1 MPESAKPNPTSK
13 PDIQIP
19 MPDVVKFLRQLSHD
33 LRNHLNAAE
42 LQSAYLADLAEE
54 PELKEEVKRLRAMI
68 SEVGTSLQ
76 CVTSLLGTVRLTLM
90 PYGTADFVEDLRQ
103 KLAAVYPEES
113 KKIEWSVE
121 VGDSALQIDPQSLQ
135 AALLELFANAFRH
148 DRAEG
153 VISVE
158 ARIENGRFAFVIR
171 EPKRSFQPATDNWG
185 REPFRT
191 VRQGHYGLGLYRARS
206 IIEEHGGQLDARY
219 DSSASVLITTVVLPL
234 AERAG

>member
-1 MPESAKPNPTSK
+1 
-13 PDIQIP
+13 

-33 LRNHLNAAE
+33 LRNHLNAVE

-76 CVTSLLGTVRLTLM
+76 GVTSQLSAVRLTLM
-90 PYGTADFVEDLRQ
+90 PYGAADFVEDLRQ
-103 KLAAVYPEES
+103 KLTDVSPEES
-113 KKIEWSVE
+113 RKIEWSVQ
-121 VGDSALQIDPQSLQ
+121 VGDGALQIDPQLLQ
-135 AALLELFANAFRH
+135 PALLELFANAFRH

-153 VISVE
+153 VISVG
-158 ARIENGRFAFVIR
+158 ARIENGRFGFTIR
-171 EPKRSFQPATDNWG
+171 EPKRSFQSSSDNWG

-191 VRQGHYGLGLYRARS
+191 VGQGHYGLGLYRSRS
-206 IIEEHGGQLDARY
+206 IIEAHGGQLDARY
-219 DSSASVLITTVVLPL
+219 DSSASSLITTVVLPL

>member
-90 PYGTADFVEDLRQ
+90 PYGAADFVEDLRQ
-103 KLAAVYPEES
+103 KLTAVYPEES
-113 KKIEWSVE
+113 KKIEWSAE
-121 VGDSALQIDPQSLQ
+121 VNGGTLQIDPQSLQ
-135 AALLELFANAFRH
+135 PALLELFVNAFRH

-158 ARIENGRFAFVIR
+158 ARIENGRFVFAIR
-171 EPKRSFQPATDNWG
+171 EPKRSFQLSTENWG
-185 REPFRT
+185 REPLRA
-191 VRQGHYGLGLYRARS
+191 VGQGHYGLGLYRSRS
-206 IIEEHGGQLDARY
+206 IIEAHDGQINARY
-219 DSSASVLITTVVLPL
+219 DSSTSSFITMVALPL
-234 AERAG
+234 VERAG